1 MSQIAAI
8 EVESSTGR
16 TRHLLDGVKA
26 KLGTVPNMMRVMAN
40 SEAVLQGYLG
50 LSGALGT
57 GLLNEKLR
65 QELALVTA
73 QSNGCD
79 YCLSAHTLLGKT
91 AGLAD
96 SEMVDARTGTGI
108 DERSTAAL
116 RFATGVLKQKGQVS
130 AGQLQAV
137 RSAGFSEGEI
147 AEIIA
152 HVALNVFTNY
162 FNIAAGTD
170 IDFPKVS
177 AKELAR

>member
-1 MSQIAAI
+1 MSRIAAI
-8 EVESSTGR
+8 EVESSTGKA
-16 TRHLLDGVKA
+16 RHLLDGVKA

-50 LSGALGT
+50 LSGALGA
-57 GLLNEKLR
+57 GLLNDKLR
-65 QELALVTA
+65 QELALVTG

-79 YCLSAHTLLGKT
+79 YCLSAHTFLGKA
-91 AGLAD
+91 AGLTD
-96 SEMVDARTGTGI
+96 SEIVDARTGTGI
-108 DERSTAAL
+108 DERSTVAL
-116 RFATGVLKQKGQVS
+116 KFATEVLKQKGQVS
-130 AGQLQAV
+130 TEQLQAV